1 MAAPRQWLHPRYIH
15 KSGIRSPYAKLAR
28 HHCTFTCDVGVVSI
42 HPVWA
47 WFCDRQTAKIFRE
60 ILASG
65 QFVKILAHKY
75 FSTHQHSIMSAMGD
89 LWPHTKSP
97 QLYSV
102 LSVVQDGLIIY
113 EKHSLVWGYS
123 QILSRSHGE
132 KSGELRRPGI
142 IVHHGPE
149 MWTRSVQRKSPT
161 SPMLKYGSYRSR
173 DLKLCRVT
181 LTSECACVE
190 WYGTCTTF
198 VASFAGSPARANKKL
213 KGKGRA
219 W

>member
-1 MAAPRQWLHPRYIH
+1 
-15 KSGIRSPYAKLAR
+15 
-28 HHCTFTCDVGVVSI
+28 
-42 HPVWA
+42 
-47 WFCDRQTAKIFRE
+47 
-60 ILASG
+60 
-65 QFVKILAHKY
+65 
-75 FSTHQHSIMSAMGD
+75 MGD
-89 LWPHTKSP
+89 LWPHKKSP
-97 QLYSV
+97 QLHSE
-102 LSVVQDGLIIY
+102 LSVVQDRLIIY
-113 EKHSLVWGYS
+113 EKHSLVRGYS
-123 QILSRSHGE
+123 QILSRSRGE

-198 VASFAGSPARANKKL
+198 VASFAGSPRARTKNRKERGEP
-213 KGKGRA
+213 GKIYRVRNVIGRENLITCGQMNEFA
-219 W
+219 HTLLTAYTRSVAKALWLPERD